1 LLKPFQ
7 VLETGSIPFFAHHG
21 SAKYDSLQSAFTT
34 RFHHNSTF
42 QLAYTYSKTYADT
55 LLKVSNGGGNLVLDP
70 FNLRNGYGLNPLN
83 RPHIFSANV
92 VYNLPT
98 LQNMNRL
105 VRSSLGSWG
114 VTSIVALASG
124 HSLTPT
130 IGGISNVNDPSGIG
144 NGAGAQ
150 RPNLVPG
157 QPCRNPSFK
166 NFQWI
171 NPNRYTMNGFKLG
184 TIGNAPVG
192 DCLGPPTRTV
202 DLSLAK
208 HFHITER
215 IDAEFRMDAFNLF
228 NHPQWGDPAGP
239 INGVNYNI
247 GFNAPNT
254 AASPEFLD
262 ASGNPTTSLANAVSI
277 QNSSPNAQVGTVTT
291 QSDRNREFQYSL
303 RFTF

>member
-1 LLKPFQ
+1 
-7 VLETGSIPFFAHHG
+7 
-21 SAKYDSLQSAFTT
+21 
-34 RFHHNSTF
+34 
-42 QLAYTYSKTYADT
+42 
-55 LLKVSNGGGNLVLDP
+55 
-70 FNLRNGYGLNPLN
+70 
-83 RPHIFSANV
+83 V

-105 VRSSLGSWG
+105 VRGSLGSWG

-144 NGAGAQ
+144 NGPNVQ

-239 INGVNYNI
+239 TNGVNYNI

-262 ASGNPTTSLANAVSI
+262 ASGAPTTSLANAVSI
-277 QNSSPNAQVGTVTT
+277 QNTSPNAQVGTVTT

>member
-1 LLKPFQ
+1 
-7 VLETGSIPFFAHHG
+7 VLTAGTIAMFAHHG
-21 SAKYDSLQSAFTT
+21 SAEYDSLQTAFTT
-34 RFHHNSTF
+34 RFQRNSTF

-55 LLKVSNGGGNLVLDP
+55 LLKVSNGGGNLVIDP
-70 FNLRNGYGLNPLN
+70 FNLKDNYGLNPLN
-83 RPHIFSANV
+83 RPHIFSANM

-98 LQNMNRL
+98 LQNSNRL
-105 VRSSLGSWG
+105 VRSGLGSWG
-114 VTSIVALASG
+114 VTSIISITSG

-157 QPCRNPSFK
+157 QPCRNPSFS

-171 NPNRYTMNGFKLG
+171 NPNRYTVNGLKLG

-192 DCLGPPTRTV
+192 DCEGPPTRTV

-208 HFHITER
+208 HFNVTER
-215 IDAEFRMDAFNLF
+215 VQAEFRMDAFNVL
-228 NHPQWGDPAGP
+228 NHPQYSDPGG
-239 INGVNYNI
+239 NGVNYNI

-254 AASPEFLD
+254 AASPEYLD
-262 ASGNPTTSLANAVSI
+262 ANGNSTTSLANAVSL
-277 QNSSPNAQVGTVTT
+277 QNTSPNAQVGTVGT

>member
-1 LLKPFQ
+1 
-7 VLETGSIPFFAHHG
+7 
-21 SAKYDSLQSAFTT
+21 
-34 RFHHNSTF
+34 
-42 QLAYTYSKTYADT
+42 
-55 LLKVSNGGGNLVLDP
+55 
-70 FNLRNGYGLNPLN
+70 
-83 RPHIFSANV
+83 
-92 VYNLPT
+92 
-98 LQNMNRL
+98 M
-105 VRSSLGSWG
+105 
-114 VTSIVALASG
+114 
-124 HSLTPT
+124 
-130 IGGISNVNDPSGIG
+130 
-144 NGAGAQ
+144 
-150 RPNLVPG
+150 PNLVPG

-184 TIGNAPVG
+184 TIGNAPIG

-215 IDAEFRMDAFNLF
+215 IEAEFRMDAFNVF

-239 INGVNYNI
+239 TNGVNYNI

-303 RFTF
+303 RLTF